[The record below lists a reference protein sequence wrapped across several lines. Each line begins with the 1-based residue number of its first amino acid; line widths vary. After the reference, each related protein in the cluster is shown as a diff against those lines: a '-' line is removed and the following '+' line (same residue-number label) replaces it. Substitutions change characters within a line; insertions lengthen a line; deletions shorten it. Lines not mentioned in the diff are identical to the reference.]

1 MRRLHYLPLLMA
13 FAACDSDV
21 NVEPA
26 TVQWMEWPAE
36 VVAATPFKVRLVVPF
51 PACHEWRFKPAVSA
65 DQSAVSFAPYFLVRK
80 GETICQPHIA
90 DVDVYPPGLTL
101 DTSST
106 APALAATN
114 ARTYEMRAAS
124 SVDAPP
130 APSAGG
136 LPVRTFGDV
145 TVRLSNPDASRRDA
159 GGIALKLIDNQGCV
173 RLRPSGWYGPS
184 GFVLDDQAD
193 TTHVTNAFV
202 RGYIYDAPAPICG
215 ETRVFH
221 LSTAN

>member
-1 MRRLHYLPLLMA
+1 MRHLHYLPLLVA
-13 FAACDSDV
+13 LAACDSDV
-21 NVEPA
+21 TIEPA

-36 VVAATPFKVRLVVPF
+36 VAAATPFRVRLVVAF
-51 PACHEWRFKPAVSA
+51 PACHESRFKPAVSA
-65 DQSAVSFAPYFLVRK
+65 DQSAVSFAPYFLVQK
-80 GETICQPHIA
+80 GEPVCQPHIA
-90 DVDVYPPGLTL
+90 DVEVYPPVLTL

-114 ARTYEMRAAS
+114 PRTYEMRAAS
-124 SVDAPP
+124 SVYAPP

-145 TVRLSNPDASRRDA
+145 TVRLSNPDAARRDA
-159 GGIALKLIDNQGCV
+159 GGVARKLIDNQGCV
-173 RLRPSGWYGPS
+173 RLQRFGLFPPSGY
-184 GFVLDDQAD
+184 VLDDQAD

-202 RGYIYDAPAPICG
+202 RGYIYDVPAPICG

-221 LSTAN
+221 LTTVN

>member
-1 MRRLHYLPLLMA
+1 
-13 FAACDSDV
+13 
-21 NVEPA
+21 
-26 TVQWMEWPAE
+26 
-36 VVAATPFKVRLVVPF
+36 
-51 PACHEWRFKPAVSA
+51 VSS
-65 DQSAVSFAPYFLVRK
+65 DQSAVSFAPYFLVKK
-80 GETICQPHIA
+80 GEPVCQPHIA
-90 DVDVYPPGLTL
+90 DLEIYPPVLTL

-106 APALAATN
+106 APALTATN
-114 ARTYEMRAAS
+114 ARTYEMRAAFP
-124 SVDAPP
+124 AYALT
-130 APSAGG
+130 APSAG

-193 TTHVTNAFV
+193 TMHVTNAFV

-221 LSTAN
+221 LSTVN